1 MRSIALDEVYRS
13 TSMSFFDKIVKK
25 VFPKTDNPAVGVAVH
40 EVLKRNNR
48 EIKEFDNWK
57 ISPVYSRFLE
67 NVAQAYYYK
76 KAGIQSDIT
85 IHLFQSAYANGFAIN
100 YLPEIGKKQFQ
111 HLFEFFKERVLEMD
125 YRLANADRQIID
137 KKNYVETR
145 EKYYMKPPLNLQ
157 QSADLL
163 TPNEQLYGNV
173 SLEYVLT
180 NDSPQYIKLLVS
192 IYSDRLYKHALSF
205 DEFVDRLFEIDNDK

>member
-1 MRSIALDEVYRS
+1 
-13 TSMSFFDKIVKK
+13 MSFFDKIVKK

-48 EIKEFDNWK
+48 EIEEFDNWK
-57 ISPVYSRFLE
+57 INPVYFQLLE
-67 NVAQAYYYK
+67 DVAQAYYYK
-76 KAGIQSDIT
+76 KTGIQSDIT
-85 IHLFQSAYANGFAIN
+85 VHLFQSAYANGFAIS

-111 HLFEFFKERVLEMD
+111 HLFEFFKERVLEMG

-137 KKNYVETR
+137 KKSYVETR

-157 QSADLL
+157 QSADVL
-163 TPNEQLYGNV
+163 TPSEQLYGNV

-180 NDSPQYIKLLVS
+180 NDNPQYIKLLVS
-192 IYSDRLYKHALSF
+192 IYSDRLYKHALSY